1 MYKYREIQKMMKNS
15 CPMKVLAVEGGG
27 DGLDADDADADGTT
41 WAAAAAA
48 APCEDRLPCQA
59 VWVSRWTSA
68 LQYRRSYLLQ
78 QLERERCVT
87 CGLLV

>member
-1 MYKYREIQKMMKNS
+1 MMKNS

-48 APCEDRLPCQA
+48 AAAAPCEDRLTCQA

-68 LQYRRSYLLQ
+68 LQYRRSYLLLLQ